1 MKLIKNIQIHK
12 CFFAGT
18 ISLSHKHTSK
28 CKSIYRVNCLLCS
41 LVSLITSVLYTIYF
55 VLCMMHIIFQ
65 KTFFIFFNMVFQLKW
80 HLKTTTQCRIFTD
93 FIEIFLKDKLKKKK
107 LKILVFSL
115 SSVALF
121 PAVFSKG
128 QRFSLAVLLL
138 LIYL

>member
-93 FIEIFLKDKLKKKK
+93 FIEIFLKDKLKKKNWK
-107 LKILVFSL
+107 SQSFPYPQWPCSLLYSVKDRDSPWPFSY
-115 SSVALF
+115 F
-121 PAVFSKG
+121 
-128 QRFSLAVLLL
+128 
-138 LIYL
+138 